1 MAMSD
6 CRYVR
11 TEEGYTNY
19 QEAHSRKDLVD
30 LRILLWSSTK
40 SIDVKIYTRNPDEL
54 LLTED
59 R

>member
-19 QEAHSRKDLVD
+19 QEAHSRKFFV
-30 LRILLWSSTK
+30 
-40 SIDVKIYTRNPDEL
+40 
-54 LLTED
+54 TESL
-59 R
+59 